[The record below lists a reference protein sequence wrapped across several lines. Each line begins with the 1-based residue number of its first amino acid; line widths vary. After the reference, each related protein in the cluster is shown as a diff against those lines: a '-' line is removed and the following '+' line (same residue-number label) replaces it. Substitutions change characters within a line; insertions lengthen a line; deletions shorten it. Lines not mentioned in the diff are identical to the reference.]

1 MADILIDTIATNP
14 YESIVANTSTQITE
28 LDGKISEVENAIATL
43 QKSNPSSQNLPALR
57 ERLSSLQWQRKAL
70 VQQLNAWKELMMWFN
85 SNAHDITTLAWI
97 NQLKQEE
104 IIRAQ
109 QESDKTYKQMRE
121 DTARRWENY
130 LNATRAATA
139 SENAIINANAARN
152 WASAQST
159 AEVRARNYLNNAAQW
174 AEIANNNQQQ
184 LNAIDEWRLNA
195 NAWYVQMSQAN
206 ADNYLR
212 QDVMNKFQAEEA
224 EKDRQLNRELNK
236 NKWSSSSSDK
246 DTKIDWK
253 WSLDKMSAEELK
265 TIADYIASKSKDE
278 ENPETPEWEWGDK

>member
-28 LDGKISEVENAIATL
+28 LDKKISDVTSAIANL
-43 QKSNPSSQNLPALR
+43 EKANPSSQSLPQLR
-57 ERLSSLQWQRKAL
+57 ERLASLQWQRQAL
-70 VQQLNAWKELMMWFN
+70 VQQLNAGKELMRWFD

-104 IIRAQ
+104 IIKAQ

-130 LNATRAATA
+130 LNATQAATA

-152 WASAQST
+152 WWSAQST

-174 AEIANNNQQQ
+174 AEIASNNQQL

-212 QDVMNKFQAEEA
+212 QDVMNKFQASEA

-236 NKWSSSSSDK
+236 SKWSSSSNNNE
-246 DTKIDWK
+246 IDWK
-253 WSLDKMSAEELK
+253 WSIDKMSAEELK
-265 TIADYIASKSKDE
+265 TIADYIASKSKDDDE
-278 ENPETPEWEWGDK
+278 QETPEWEWDK